1 MAFLGKSKKK
11 GPETAPRP
19 VRRQAHI
26 LTQRF
31 GFSAMASP
39 KRGNGA
45 RAWLKFV
52 YTSATRIKRLVS
64 RRFPESQLIM
74 PAPFDNPLAVAII
87 CGVFGLMI
95 GSFLNVVIYRLPVG
109 MKRGWAKDASEFLA
123 DTEIQDALALSGED
137 RSVLADSARR
147 VESALAQLPRLTLS
161 RPRSACP
168 HCGHKISALEN
179 IPLVSYLALR
189 GRCRGCKAHISLRYP
204 LVELTVGLLFAAAG
218 WHFGA
223 TPQLIDGLILIG
235 LLCSMTL
242 IDADTMLLPDSL
254 TLPLL
259 WLGLIA
265 SAASLGFVTLQD
277 SLIGAVAGYSIFW
290 MLANAFRV
298 LRGVEGM
305 GGGDFKLLAALGAWF
320 GWSALLPI
328 VLLSAGVGSV
338 VGLTLLATKRAT
350 MLSRLPF
357 GVYLAP
363 AGLLM
368 LFFGKQLIALVMP
381 GGD

>member
-1 MAFLGKSKKK
+1 
-11 GPETAPRP
+11 
-19 VRRQAHI
+19 
-26 LTQRF
+26 
-31 GFSAMASP
+31 
-39 KRGNGA
+39 
-45 RAWLKFV
+45 
-52 YTSATRIKRLVS
+52 
-64 RRFPESQLIM
+64 M
-74 PAPFDNPLAVAII
+74 PAPFDNPVAVAII
-87 CGVFGLMI
+87 CGVFGLLI
-95 GSFLNVVIYRLPVG
+95 GSFLNVVIYRLPVR

-123 DTEIQDALALSGED
+123 DADIHEALSLVPDD
-137 RSVLADSARR
+137 RAALADSAKR
-147 VESALAQLPRLTLS
+147 VEAALGQLPRLTLS

-168 HCGHKISALEN
+168 CCGHKISALEN
-179 IPLVSYLALR
+179 IPLVSYLVLR
-189 GRCRGCKAHISLRYP
+189 GRCKGCKAHISLRYP
-204 LVELTVGLLFAAAG
+204 LVELAVGLLFAAAG

-223 TPQLIDGLILIG
+223 TAQLIDGLILIS
-235 LLCSMTL
+235 LLCPMTL

-259 WLGLIA
+259 WLGLLA
-265 SAASLGFVTLQD
+265 STFSLGFVSLQD
-277 SLIGAVAGYSIFW
+277 SVIGAAAGYAIFW
-290 MLANAFRV
+290 LLANAFRV

-338 VGLTLLATKRAT
+338 VGLTLLASKRAT

-368 LFFGKQLIALVMP
+368 LFFGPQLIALVMP
-381 GGD
+381 GAD